1 MRADRNMKTV
11 QICSVLSN
19 KTSKP
24 SNYGL
29 TDTGLS
35 HTVAFMC
42 KCSRNTDAK
51 LFTALTPEASYTCLS
66 SGNKRPSR
74 RH

>member
-1 MRADRNMKTV
+1 MKTV
-11 QICSVLSN
+11 QICSVLTN

-29 TDTGLS
+29 TNMGLS
-35 HTVAFMC
+35 NTVAFIC

-66 SGNKRPSR
+66 RGNKRPSR